1 MSEIDWVPI
10 RAEYIAGQM
19 GYRKLAEKYG
29 VSENALYAHAKKENW
44 SDDRKKYREKR
55 GADLVARYARMDT
68 RRMEAIFRASEKMA
82 DRLAAMMEDET
93 QFNRYL
99 VREKQTG
106 ELREETLD
114 VYNTKAMAQTVK
126 MLREMNKQMRS
137 LYRIPTQAEAEAQ
150 HIARRRL
157 EIEEEKLRGAAVE
170 ESETGVIEM
179 NVPERTE
186 EGELLHGEERDLE
199 SAAEAGS
206 L

>member
-44 SDDRKKYREKR
+44 SADRKKYREKR

-68 RRMEAIFRASEKMA
+68 RRMESIFRASEKMA

-114 VYNTKAMAQTVK
+114 VYNTKAMSQTVK

-179 NVPERTE
+179 TVPERME
-186 EGELLHGEERDLE
+186 EGEDLRGEECDLDA
-199 SAAEAGS
+199 AAEAGS
-206 L
+206 I

>member
-44 SDDRKKYREKR
+44 SADRKKYREKR

-68 RRMEAIFRASEKMA
+68 RRMESIFRASEKMA
-82 DRLAAMMEDET
+82 DRLAAMMDDES
-93 QFNRYL
+93 QFQRYVVRNKETGE
-99 VREKQTG
+99 VRE
-106 ELREETLD
+106 EILP
-114 VYNTKAMAQTVK
+114 VYNTKAMKNTVA

-157 EIEEEKLRGAAVE
+157 EIEEEKLRGTADEERTSGMIEIVQAETE
-170 ESETGVIEM
+170 ESDSG
-179 NVPERTE
+179 TE
-186 EGELLHGEERDLE
+186 CDMEP
-199 SAAEAGS
+199 AAEAGGI
-206 L
+206 

>member
-29 VSENALYAHAKKENW
+29 VSENALYTHAKKENW
-44 SDDRKKYREKR
+44 SADRKKYREKR

-99 VREKQTG
+99 VREKETG

-114 VYNTKAMAQTVK
+114 VYNTKAMKNTVA

-157 EIEEEKLRGAAVE
+157 EIEEEKLRGANVE

-179 NVPERTE
+179 TVPERVE
-186 EGELLHGEERDLE
+186 EGEAIDGEERDLE
-199 SAAEAGS
+199 PAAEAGG

>member
-19 GYRKLAEKYG
+19 GYRKLAEKHG

-55 GADLVARYARMDT
+55 GADLVARYARMDA

-82 DRLAAMMEDET
+82 ERIAAMMEDES
-93 QFNRYL
+93 QFQRYV
-99 VREKQTG
+99 VRDRDTG
-106 ELREETLD
+106 EVHQETLD
-114 VYNTKAMAQTVK
+114 VYNTKAMGQTVK

-150 HIARRRL
+150 HIARRKL
-157 EIEEEKLRGAAVE
+157 EIEEEKLRGTADE
-170 ESETGVIEM
+170 ERMSGMIEIAQA
-179 NVPERTE
+179 ETE
-186 EGELLHGEERDLE
+186 ETDSGTECDLE
-199 SAAEAGS
+199 SAAAAGS

>member
-44 SDDRKKYREKR
+44 SADRKKYREKR
-55 GADLVARYARMDT
+55 GADLVARYARMDA

-82 DRLAAMMEDET
+82 ERIAAMMEDEG

-114 VYNTKAMAQTVK
+114 VYNTKAMSQTVK

-150 HIARRRL
+150 HIARRKL
-157 EIEEEKLRGAAVE
+157 EIEEEKLRGTADEERMSGMIEIAAAE
-170 ESETGVIEM
+170 
-179 NVPERTE
+179 TE
-186 EGELLHGEERDLE
+186 ETDSGTECDLE
-199 SAAEAGS
+199 SAAAAGS
-206 L
+206 I

>member
-29 VSENALYAHAKKENW
+29 VSENAVYAHARRENW
-44 SDDRKKYREKR
+44 AADRKKYREKR
-55 GADLVARYARMDT
+55 GADLVARYARMDA

-82 DRLAAMMEDET
+82 ERLAAMMEDEG

-114 VYNTKAMAQTVK
+114 VYNTKAMSQTVK

-150 HIARRRL
+150 HLARRRL
-157 EIEEEKLRGAAVE
+157 EIEEEKLRGTADE
-170 ESETGVIEM
+170 GQTSGMIEI
-179 NVPERTE
+179 VRAEQE
-186 EGELLHGEERDLE
+186 DDGSGAQCDLE
-199 SAAEAGS
+199 SAAEAGGI
-206 L
+206 

>member
-29 VSENALYAHAKKENW
+29 VSENAVYAHARRENW
-44 SDDRKKYREKR
+44 AADRKKYREKR
-55 GADLVARYARMDT
+55 GADLVARYARMDA

-82 DRLAAMMEDET
+82 DRLAARGEDEG

-114 VYNTKAMAQTVK
+114 VYNTKAMSQTVK

-157 EIEEEKLRGAAVE
+157 EIEEEKLRGTADEERMSGMIEIAAAETE
-170 ESETGVIEM
+170 ESGSG
-179 NVPERTE
+179 TE
-186 EGELLHGEERDLE
+186 CDLE
-199 SAAEAGS
+199 SAAAAGS
-206 L
+206 I

>member
-1 MSEIDWVPI
+1 
-10 RAEYIAGQM
+10 M
-19 GYRKLAEKYG
+19 GYRKLAEKHG

-44 SDDRKKYREKR
+44 SADRKKYREKR

-99 VREKQTG
+99 VREKETG

-114 VYNTKAMAQTVK
+114 VYNTKAMKNTVA

-157 EIEEEKLRGAAVE
+157 EIEEEKLRGANVE

-179 NVPERTE
+179 TVPERVE
-186 EGELLHGEERDLE
+186 EGEAIDGEERDLE
-199 SAAEAGS
+199 PAAEAGG

>member
-55 GADLVARYARMDT
+55 GADLVARYARMDA
-68 RRMEAIFRASEKMA
+68 RKMEAIFRASEKMA
-82 DRLAAMMEDET
+82 ERIAAMMEDET

-157 EIEEEKLRGAAVE
+157 EIEEEKLRGAADE
-170 ESETGVIEM
+170 ERMSGMIEIVQSETEETDSG
-179 NVPERTE
+179 TE
-186 EGELLHGEERDLE
+186 CDLE
-199 SAAEAGS
+199 SAAAAGGI
-206 L
+206 

>member
-19 GYRKLAEKYG
+19 GYRKLAEKHG

-44 SDDRKKYREKR
+44 SADRKKYREKR

-68 RRMEAIFRASEKMA
+68 RRMESIFRASEKMA
-82 DRLAAMMEDET
+82 DRLAAMMEDES
-93 QFNRYL
+93 QFQRYV
-99 VREKQTG
+99 VRDRDTG
-106 ELREETLD
+106 EVHQETLD

-126 MLREMNKQMRS
+126 MLREMNRQMRS

-157 EIEEEKLRGAAVE
+157 EIEEEKLRGAADEERTSGMIEIVQAETE
-170 ESETGVIEM
+170 ESDSG
-179 NVPERTE
+179 TE
-186 EGELLHGEERDLE
+186 CDLE
-199 SAAEAGS
+199 PAAAAGGI
-206 L
+206 

>member
-44 SDDRKKYREKR
+44 SADRKKYREKR

-114 VYNTKAMAQTVK
+114 VYNTKAMKNTVA

-157 EIEEEKLRGAAVE
+157 EIEEEKLRGANVE

-179 NVPERTE
+179 TVPERVE
-186 EGELLHGEERDLE
+186 EGEAIDGEECDLE
-199 SAAEAGS
+199 PAAEAGS